1 MQLVHEHVTSALCA
15 SVFEDLRDKERA
27 RTWTLERLVGFWL
40 AVAARAPRSL
50 RAGFDE
56 LFGASAAVEAGFTS
70 SRSSFFERSQSLRWV
85 FVQEVFRRFTTS
97 ILPQCPARY
106 SADAVAGLGHF
117 EEIWAV
123 DGTGLD
129 RVAKRLNAVRDVD
142 EVVLPGSPIACY
154 DLRRGIPRVLEYSE
168 RLLGG
173 ESLRLEEMLDQIPD
187 GALLI
192 ADRGYSSL
200 RMLGAVEERGL
211 SAIMRMRRGYVMET
225 LEELSAFEDE
235 GCAVHDRLV
244 QMGSKE
250 GGKLI
255 RIVEKVLADGTLLR
269 LATTVQ
275 DPARLS
281 AEQILSLYRERWSVE
296 RMFHDLKVV
305 LNLRRFYAANT
316 NAVALQ
322 LFTSAIVYTA
332 LRVTQDRIAED
343 HGLEPERLS
352 TAKLFPR
359 AASAHIRLVQSL
371 RVFELVKK
379 ANPDV
384 ELNEPSWA
392 EAGLCSV
399 PLSQL
404 LLDKR
409 TRPRRGKRPYSP
421 KRRKSRP
428 LSDFETP

>member
-1 MQLVHEHVTSALCA
+1 MHEHVTSALCA

-27 RTWTLERLVGFWL
+27 RTWTLERLVAFWL
-40 AVAARAPRSL
+40 AVVARAPRSL
-50 RAGFDE
+50 RAAFDE
-56 LFGASAAVEAGFTS
+56 LFGAGAAVEAGFKS

-85 FVQEVFRRFTTS
+85 FVQEVFRRFTAS
-97 ILPQCPARY
+97 ILPQCPAGY
-106 SADAVAGLGHF
+106 AADTVAGLEHF
-117 EEIWAV
+117 AEIWAV

-129 RVAKRLNAVRDVD
+129 RVAKRLDAVRDVD
-142 EVVLPGSPIACY
+142 EVVLPGSLIACY

-173 ESLRLEEMLDQIPD
+173 ESLRLEEILDQIPE

-200 RMLGAVEERGL
+200 RMLGAIEEREL
-211 SAIMRMRRGYVMET
+211 SAILRMRRGYVMET
-225 LEELSAFEDE
+225 VEELGAFEDE

-244 QMGSKE
+244 RMGKKY
-250 GGKLI
+250 GGKLV
-255 RIVEKVLADGTLLR
+255 RIVEKSLPDGTLLR

-275 DPARLS
+275 DPERLP
-281 AEQILSLYRERWSVE
+281 AAQVLSLYRGRWSVE

-322 LFTSAIVYTA
+322 LFTSAILYTA
-332 LRVTQDRIAED
+332 LRVTQSRIAEEHD
-343 HGLEPERLS
+343 LDPEALS

-359 AASAHIRLVQSL
+359 AASAHIRLVESL
-371 RVFELVKK
+371 RVFELIKQ

-384 ELNEPSWA
+384 ELNEPDWVA
-392 EAGLCSV
+392 AGLCTV
-399 PLSQL
+399 PLRQL

-409 TRPRRGKRPYSP
+409 TRPRRAKRPYSP